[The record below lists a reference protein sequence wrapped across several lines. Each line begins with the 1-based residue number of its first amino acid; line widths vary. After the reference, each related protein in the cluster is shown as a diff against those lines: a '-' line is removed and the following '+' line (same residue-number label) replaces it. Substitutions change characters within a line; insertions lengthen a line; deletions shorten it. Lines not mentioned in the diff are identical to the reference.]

1 MSASRR
7 TQDWNPVSRVLSISD
22 AWSEPGEEKAG
33 EGQGVDQAVA
43 AVPLSQL
50 LPTTS
55 VFSKPSQ
62 VGLSSLVSAVSENLV
77 HFDFYNMIWHSST
90 SFRLGEVVLDILKR

>member
-43 AVPLSQL
+43 AVPFSQL

-55 VFSKPSQ
+55 VFSKLSQ
-62 VGLSSLVSAVSENLV
+62 VRISFASGRVRDKFSLFLSSKVSFGHNL
-77 HFDFYNMIWHSST
+77 M
-90 SFRLGEVVLDILKR
+90 SFIRGG